1 MNNLYK
7 IVAGILFMVCLVYV
21 IDNPTPN
28 HVRTVP
34 ILHLEE
40 LKELQLV
47 NYELKKWEG
56 VMMRMNVTDNNPATN
71 E

>member
-1 MNNLYK
+1 
-7 IVAGILFMVCLVYV
+7 MVCLGYV

-34 ILHLEE
+34 IIRLEE
-40 LKELQLV
+40 WKELQLV
-47 NYELKKWEG
+47 NYELNKRKMEVRMMG
-56 VMMRMNVTDNNPATN
+56 VDVNPATRKRN